1 MADGSGIDPAAPGP
15 AAGPGPRESGAARLR
30 RRVARHVRWAREE
43 GIGRLIEEDRLDP
56 LERIPLN
63 RAKRRWRRSHS
74 VAPNA
79 VPVFVVG
86 VQRSG
91 TNMLVRGLERSP
103 EFEVRNENDREAFE
117 RFQLRPDPVIRALVE
132 RSGHRYV
139 LFKPLIDSHRVP
151 QLLDGLGTPSA
162 GRAIWAYRTVDGRVR
177 SSVAK
182 FGDSNLQ
189 ALRRVAA
196 GDTSIWQAGGLSTER
211 LELVR
216 SFDLS
221 RMTAESGAALFWW
234 LRNQLYF
241 DLGLDGRADVALA
254 WYEATVAEPEA
265 AIARVCAFL
274 GFPFRPELA
283 AHVDRR
289 SSRARQPL
297 ALDGRV
303 RELSDALE
311 ERLARA
317 YRAASGAPGGS

>member
-1 MADGSGIDPAAPGP
+1 VSDDPGTDPAGGVPEPPPSAP
-15 AAGPGPRESGAARLR
+15 ASRESGPARLR
-30 RRVARHVRWAREE
+30 RRVGRHLRWAREQ
-43 GIGRLIEEDRLDP
+43 GLGRLIEEDQLNP
-56 LERIPLN
+56 LERLPLAS
-63 RAKRRWRRSHS
+63 AKRRWRRAHR

-103 EFEVRNENDREAFE
+103 EFEVRNENDGEAFD

-139 LFKPLIDSHRVP
+139 LFKPLIDSHRVHE
-151 QLLDGLGTPSA
+151 LLDRLGAPSP
-162 GRAIWAYRTVDGRVR
+162 GRAIWAYREVDGRVR

-196 GDTSIWQAGGLSTER
+196 GDTSIWQAGGLSAQR
-211 LELVR
+211 LELLR

-221 RMTAESGAALFWW
+221 GMSAESGAALFWW

-254 WYEATVAEPEA
+254 WYEATVADPEA
-265 AIARVCAFL
+265 AIARVCEFL
-274 GFPFRPELA
+274 DFPYRPELA

-289 SSRARQPL
+289 ATGARAPL

-303 RELSDALE
+303 RELCDALQG
-311 ERLARA
+311 RLAAA
-317 YRAASGAPGGS
+317 YRSAS